1 MSFTIAAPDLLVAAA
16 SDLLGT
22 GSALEAAS
30 ATAMT
35 AATGI
40 LPAAADEVSAVIA
53 AFFSAHADGYRTAS
67 AQAAAFHG
75 EFVRLLNAG
84 ASAYTSAEGAGAVA
98 LRQALHPIISP
109 VAALGAGAGGVNPAA
124 AGMAFIMGGTF
135 NPQPAPSYVAAIN
148 AAYIQSNA
156 FYAGLT
162 PFGLYTPEA
171 APIPFI
177 SGLTFDQSIV
187 QGQMILNNV
196 IMNRPAGV
204 HTLVFGFSQS
214 ATIATLEMRALGALP
229 PDMRPSPA
237 DLSFM
242 LMGNPDNP
250 NGGLFSRFTFNIPI
264 LEFASYGATPAD
276 TPYPTT
282 IYTAQYDAIAHFPQY
297 PLNIFSTLNALAGN
311 VFVHPYYSK
320 FAADQVQSA
329 VQLAASPGYYDN
341 GGVTEYFMFPTQNLP
356 LLEPLRAV
364 PLVGAPLAELAQPVL
379 RVFVDMGYNPNG
391 YADYPTPAQ
400 LWPGFDPVHDLFR
413 MLQPRLEDM
422 GVYLPIYPQ
431 SPNPDFN
438 PVTIAGLLLTGAQ
451 QGVTNSL
458 VSIGALPASYYSTT
472 YPGVASVAAVAPV
485 AP

>member
-1 MSFTIAAPDLLVAAA
+1 MSFTVAAPDFLAAA
-16 SDLLGT
+16 ARDLAGI
-22 GSALEAAS
+22 GSAIGEANAA
-30 ATAMT
+30 ATAVR
-35 AATGI
+35 AGI
-40 LPAAADEVSAVIA
+40 LPAAADEVSALIA
-53 AFFSAHADGYRTAS
+53 AFFDVHAHGYQTLS
-67 AQAAAFHG
+67 AQAAAFHT
-75 EFVRLLNAG
+75 EFVRALNAG
-84 ASAYTSAEGAGAVA
+84 AAAYAQAEAAGAAV
-98 LRQALHPIISP
+98 LQQGLT
-109 VAALGAGAGGVNPAA
+109 GVGPAA
-124 AGMAFIMGGTF
+124 TGMSFIMGGTF

-148 AAYIQSNA
+148 AAYIQSNP

-162 PFGLYTPEA
+162 PFGLYTPQG

-177 SGLTFDQSIV
+177 SGLTFDQSVV
-187 QGQMILNNV
+187 QGQLILNNV
-196 IMNRPAGV
+196 LMNRPAGV

-214 ATIATLEMRALGALP
+214 AAIATLEMRALGALP

-242 LMGNPDNP
+242 LIGNPSNP
-250 NGGLFSRFTFNIPI
+250 NGGLSSRFTFNVPI
-264 LEFASYGATPAD
+264 LEFPMYGATPAD
-276 TPYPTT
+276 TPYPTS

-311 VFVHPYYSK
+311 VFVHPLYSK
-320 FAADQVQSA
+320 FTAEQVQNA

-364 PLVGAPLAELAQPVL
+364 PLVGTPLAELFQPSL
-379 RVFVDMGYNPNG
+379 RVLVDLGYNPNG

-400 LWPGFDPVHDLFR
+400 LWPGVDPVHDLFTL
-413 MLQPRLEDM
+413 LQPRLEDL
-422 GVYLPIYPQ
+422 GIYLPIYPQ
-431 SPNPDFN
+431 SPNPNFN
-438 PVTIAGLLLTGAQ
+438 PVTIAGQLLTGAQ

-458 VSIGALPASYYSTT
+458 VSLGALPPSYYATT